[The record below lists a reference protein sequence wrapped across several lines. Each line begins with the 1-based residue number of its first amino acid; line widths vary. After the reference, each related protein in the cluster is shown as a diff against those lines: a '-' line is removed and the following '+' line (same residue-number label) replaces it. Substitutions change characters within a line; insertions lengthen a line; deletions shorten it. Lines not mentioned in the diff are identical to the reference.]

1 MNPRILILGMI
12 LLFGIGFAS
21 AHGEDFENAK
31 AIIDSNA
38 SCSDLTEAQLEMIG
52 DYYMEQMHPGE
63 AHELMHKMMGG
74 EDSETI
80 KSMHIQMA
88 KSIYCGETSSMMGSG
103 MMSMMGSGMM
113 GSSGTQG
120 MMGSGMMGSYGMM
133 GSNTMYGY
141 GATNYLGVPL
151 YVWNFLYLL
160 LVIGAIVLIFVLIAR
175 FSLDLK
181 KPRKK

>member
-1 MNPRILILGMI
+1 MNPRILIFGII
-12 LLFGIGFAS
+12 LLFGISFAY
-21 AHGEDFENAK
+21 AQADEFEAAK

-38 SCSDLTEAQLEMIG
+38 ACSSLTEAQLEMIG

-63 AHELMHKMMGG
+63 AHELMDKMHGG
-74 EDSETI
+74 EGSE
-80 KSMHIQMA
+80 SLEAMHIAMA
-88 KSIYCGETSSMMGSG
+88 KSIYCGETTGMMG
-103 MMSMMGSGMM
+103 MMGSGMM
-113 GSSGTQG
+113 GGSGTQG

-160 LVIGAIVLIFVLIAR
+160 LIIGAIALIFVLIAK
-175 FSLDLK
+175 FSLDLR

>member
-1 MNPRILILGMI
+1 MNPRILIFGII

-31 AIIDSNA
+31 AIVDSNA
-38 SCSDLTEAQLEMIG
+38 SCSSLTEAQLEMIG

-88 KSIYCGETSSMMGSG
+88 KSIYCGETTGMMSMMSENG

-113 GSSGTQG
+113 GMMGGSGTQG
-120 MMGSGMMGSYGMM
+120 MMGGSGMMNYGTAAYS
-133 GSNTMYGY
+133 GI
-141 GATNYLGVPL
+141 PL
-151 YVWNFLYLL
+151 YIWNFLYLL
-160 LVIGAIVLIFVLIAR
+160 LVIGAIALIFVLIAR

-181 KPRKK
+181 KQKKK